1 MVLIASNIIEALR
14 IYWGSMS
21 LTEHFLVTF
30 FLIGGFFFFCY
41 LVHREFMKD
50 DPDYRKEFENRM
62 NDRLNDKS
70 H

>member
-1 MVLIASNIIEALR
+1 MTLISSDIVEAWM
-14 IYWGSMS
+14 IYRESMS

-41 LVHREFMKD
+41 LVHKEFMED
-50 DPDYRKEFENRM
+50 DPDYRKEFE
-62 NDRLNDKS
+62 DRLNQKS